1 MNAITFVPPSTSPN
15 ATSTNYVGPTNGSL
29 ATSPVVPGQ
38 FFDRIIQIWLE
49 NTDFATASAAPE
61 FKSLAS
67 RGILLDSYYGLTHP
81 SEPNYVATVGGD
93 FWGMASDNLFNIP
106 SNIAT
111 IVDLLDTKSISWASY
126 QENMPTDGFTG
137 FSFSSANYL
146 SPGSSR
152 TRAFYVR
159 KHNPLIIYDS
169 VATVPSR
176 AARIRNFNDFA
187 ADVNANAIPQW
198 VFVTPNLVNDGH
210 DTDVKFTSSWLKYWL
225 EPLLANPNFNDGR
238 TLILLTFDE
247 NETQTVNNQIFAL
260 LLGGSIPASL
270 QGTTDSTFYTHYSA
284 LSTVQANWALGSL
297 GRFDTNKTLAN
308 VYSPVAAAVGY
319 TNQVVTGSSIPDLSQ
334 SGTTPGPLNPDPSLV
349 TPYPA
354 PDTSAVGA
362 GGGPVFV

>member
-1 MNAITFVPPSTSPN
+1 MALTVLLSFLSAAFAITFVPPSTSPT
-15 ATSTNYVGPTNGSL
+15 ATSTNYVGATNGSL
-29 ATSPVVPGQ
+29 PISPVVPGR

-61 FKSLAS
+61 FQSLAS
-67 RGILLDSYYGLTHP
+67 RGILLNSYYGLTHP

-152 TRAFYVR
+152 TFYVR

-210 DTDVKFTSSWLKYWL
+210 DTDVTFTSSWLKYWL

-247 NETQTVNNQIFAL
+247 NETKT
-260 LLGGSIPASL
+260 
-270 QGTTDSTFYTHYSA
+270 GTTDSTFYTHYSA

-297 GRFDTNKTLAN
+297 GRFDTDKTLAN

-319 TNQVVTGSSIPDLSQ
+319 TNKVVTGTSIPDFSQ
-334 SGTTPGPLNPDPSLV
+334 SGTTPGPLNPNPGLV